1 MCDGDSRIDSINGC
15 LLGTA
20 IGDALGLPYEGLS
33 PRRAKRMFGPPDR
46 YRFCFGRGMV
56 SDDTDHALMTAAA
69 LLESRRKWEDS
80 GGDAEMAAV
89 PKSGRWEGFRAR
101 KPWPQLSD
109 HWQERFELEWFEAAL
124 SQKLKW
130 WLAAIPAGIGLAT
143 LRSIL
148 KLWFGWS
155 PANSGVFSAGN
166 GPAMRAPIIGAIIDD
181 VDVLKSFVRCST
193 RMTHSDPKAE
203 YGALV
208 VALAAF
214 LAVRDKQIT
223 GRRLL
228 DMISDHLPSEAAELL
243 SLITRCVESVELQ
256 QSTQDF
262 ANSLGLANG
271 VTGYIYHTVP
281 VCIHAWLSFP
291 EDFESAIRCVI
302 GCGGDADT
310 TAAIVGGIV
319 GASVG
324 AGAIPRLFQERLEGG
339 LSVWSKIGQSAV
351 LPPEIYKAI
360 FRPKYRCRFTPW
372 RNIFVFLPIV
382 LFHGF
387 RRLLPPY

>member
-1 MCDGDSRIDSINGC
+1 MSDGASRIDSINGC

-33 PRRAKRMFGPPDR
+33 PLRAKRMLGPPDR

-69 LLESRRKWEDS
+69 LLESRHKWDDS
-80 GGDAEMAAV
+80 GGDSEMAAV
-89 PKSGRWEGFRAR
+89 PKSGRWDGFRAK

-109 HWQERFELEWFEAAL
+109 DWQERFELEWFEAAL

-130 WLAAIPAGIGLAT
+130 WLASIPAGVGLAT

-148 KLWFGWS
+148 KLWFGWT

-166 GPAMRAPIIGAIIDD
+166 GPAMRAPILGAMIDD
-181 VDVLKSFVRCST
+181 LDVLKSFVRCST

-208 VALAAF
+208 VALAAY
-214 LAVRDKQIT
+214 LAARDKQIT
-223 GRRLL
+223 GRGFLNV
-228 DMISDHLPSEAAELL
+228 ISDHLPSGAGELL
-243 SLITRCVESVELQ
+243 KLITKCVESVESQ
-256 QSTQDF
+256 QSTQEF
-262 ANSLGLANG
+262 ANSLGLGNG
-271 VTGYIYHTVP
+271 VTGYMYHTVP
-281 VCIHAWLSFP
+281 VCIQAWLSFP
-291 EDFESAIRCVI
+291 VDFPTAIRCVI
-302 GCGGDADT
+302 ACGGDADT
-310 TAAIVGGIV
+310 TAAITGGIV

-324 AGAIPRLFQERLEGG
+324 AGAMPKPFEERLESGICG
-339 LSVWSKIGQSAV
+339 WSTIGQSAV
-351 LPPEIYKAI
+351 LPPEIYKAV
-360 FRPKYRCRFTPW
+360 FPPKYRCRFTPC
-372 RNIFVFLPIV
+372 RNIFIFLPIV